1 MIPLMYLPNFE
12 IMQHCMMEETIYSE
26 EISQLSNNKN
36 LCSVPEFF
44 TPKFPST
51 YLIYFASNKNECVR
65 NFFGSEDDG
74 RK

>member
-1 MIPLMYLPNFE
+1 
-12 IMQHCMMEETIYSE
+12 MEETIYSE

-44 TPKFPST
+44 FPKVPKYRRTT